1 MTLISTLKKNR
12 HIVTTSLC
20 LIFILLGIVLL
31 NTQQERLAAPAFI
44 LAFLIGGFQSAKEG
58 ISELFFDKHLSVDLL
73 MILAA
78 IGSGI
83 IGYWM
88 EGALLIF
95 IFSLSSTLEELAME
109 KSRNAIAALMNMTPP
124 TARKIEADGQ
134 ITILDTADIH
144 IGDVIQ
150 VRKGDVVPLDGKLL
164 SSQSIF
170 DESMITGE
178 PLPAEKLEGASV
190 IGGTINQGPTVSV
203 QVSAEKGDAL
213 FDKIVQ
219 MVENA
224 QENKSKTATFIEN
237 MEDTYVKVVLLIVPL
252 FIFFAHFVLGWEWLT
267 AFYRGMIL
275 LTIASPCALVASS
288 APATLAAISRAAR
301 KGMIIKGGDIADN
314 IAGLETIV
322 FDKTGTLTIGRP
334 EVVGATYL
342 GDEQLIKQVVQAVE
356 KQSSHPIAQA
366 MLTYTADSSA
376 IALEEVQDITGK
388 GFVAYYLGQEW
399 KIGKADF
406 VIGELTEPL
415 PAELVDQIN
424 AAESTGKTLVYVSQ
438 NNDIRAIFLV
448 EDSLKPESKVLI
460 AQLKEMGVTPILL
473 TGDQEKTA
481 RYVAGQVGIERVIAN
496 CLPTDKASI
505 IQDLQKE
512 FASVGMV
519 GDGINDAPALAQ
531 ANVSY
536 AMGSGT
542 DIAMESADIVL
553 MEDLTR
559 IPYSIRL
566 SKKMRATI
574 KQNIIFALAVI
585 VTLIIS
591 NLFQSINLPLGVV
604 GHEGSTILVILN
616 GLRLLY
622 FK

>member
-1 MTLISTLKKNR
+1 MTLVSSIKQHL
-12 HIVTTSLC
+12 HILTTGICLLFILIGIALLQTTSDSTAPMF
-20 LIFILLGIVLL
+20 FII
-31 NTQQERLAAPAFI
+31 AF
-44 LAFLIGGFQSAKEG
+44 AIGGYQSAKEG
-58 ISELFFDKHLSVDLL
+58 ITELLVDKHLSVDLL

-109 KSRNAIAALMNMTPP
+109 KSRNAIAALMNLTPP
-124 TARKIEADGQ
+124 TARKIEADGK
-134 ITILDTADIH
+134 ISVLETDAIH
-144 IGDVIQ
+144 IGDLLQ
-150 VRKGDVVPLDGKLL
+150 VRKGDTVPMDGTLL
-164 SSQSIF
+164 SPHSVF

-178 PLPAEKLEGASV
+178 PLPAEKTEGAAV
-190 IGGTINQGPTVSV
+190 IGGTINQGPTITI
-203 QVSAEKGDAL
+203 QVTAEKGDAL

-224 QENKSKTATFIEN
+224 QESKSKTATFIEN
-237 MEDTYVKVVLLIVPL
+237 MEDSYVKAVLLIVPL
-252 FIFFAHFVLGWEWLT
+252 FILFVHFALGWDWLT

-288 APATLAAISRAAR
+288 SPATLSAISRAAR
-301 KGMIIKGGDIADN
+301 KGMIIKGGDIADR
-314 IAGLETIV
+314 IANLEAIV
-322 FDKTGTLTIGRP
+322 FDKTGTLTLGKPQVTNAI
-334 EVVGATYL
+334 YL
-342 GDEQLIKQVVQAVE
+342 GDQQVIKQLVQAIE

-366 MLTYTADSSA
+366 LLAYTADSSA
-376 IALEEVQDITGK
+376 ITLDTIQDITGN
-388 GFVAYYLGQEW
+388 GFTASYQRDFW
-399 KIGKADF
+399 KIGKKDF
-406 VIGELTEPL
+406 VGKSLINPPSDELAQTIH
-415 PAELVDQIN
+415 D
-424 AAESTGKTLVYVSQ
+424 AESSGKTLVYVSQ
-438 NNDIRAIFLV
+438 NDRLVAIFLV
-448 EDSLKPESKVLI
+448 EDSLKPESKMLVS
-460 AQLKEMGVTPILL
+460 QLKEMGVTPILL

-481 RYVAGQVGIERVIAN
+481 SYVAKQLGIERVIAN
-496 CLPTDKASI
+496 CLPTDKASV
-505 IQDLQKE
+505 IQSLQKE
-512 FASVGMV
+512 FSSVGMV

-531 ANVSY
+531 ADVSY

-566 SKKMRATI
+566 SKKMRNII
-574 KQNIIFALAVI
+574 KQNIVFALSVI
-585 VTLIIS
+585 AILILS

>member
-1 MTLISTLKKNR
+1 MTHVSNLKQHL
-12 HIVTTSLC
+12 HIITTSLC
-20 LIFILLGIVLL
+20 LFFILVGILLLHSELGF
-31 NTQQERLAAPAFI
+31 APIFFL
-44 LAFLIGGFQSAKEG
+44 LAFVIGGYQSAKEG
-58 ISELFFDKHLSVDLL
+58 LTELFVDKHLSVDLL

-78 IGSGI
+78 IGSGL

-109 KSRNAIAALMNMTPP
+109 KSKNAIAALMNMTPP
-124 TARKIEADGQ
+124 TARKIEENGD
-134 ITILDTADIH
+134 ITVLDTAAIR
-144 IGDVIQ
+144 IGDLLQ
-150 VRKGDVVPLDGKLL
+150 VRKGDTVPLDATLI
-164 SSQSIF
+164 SPQSIF

-178 PLPAEKLEGASV
+178 PLPAEKMAGAAV
-190 IGGTINQGPTVSV
+190 IGGTINQGPTVTV
-203 QVSAEKGDAL
+203 QVAAEKGDAL

-224 QENKSKTATFIEN
+224 QESKSKTATFIEN
-237 MEDTYVKVVLLIVPL
+237 MEDTYVKVVLVVVPL
-252 FIFFAHFVLGWEWLT
+252 FILFAHFALGWDWLT

-288 APATLAAISRAAR
+288 SPTTLSAISRAAR

-314 IAGLETIV
+314 IAGLEAIV
-322 FDKTGTLTIGRP
+322 FDKTGTLTIGKP
-334 EVVGATYL
+334 QVVDATYL
-342 GDEQLIKQVVQAVE
+342 GEQYLIKEVVQTVE

-366 MLTYTADSSA
+366 LMTYTADSSA
-376 IALEEVQDITGK
+376 IDLEDIQDITGN
-388 GFVAYYLGQEW
+388 GFSARYQGQNW

-406 VIGELTEPL
+406 VLSQLAQPLSVELCN
-415 PAELVDQIN
+415 QIH

-438 NNDIRAIFLV
+438 NDAIAAIFFI
-448 EDSLKPESKVLI
+448 EDSLKPESKQLI

-481 RYVAGQVGIERVIAN
+481 RYVASQVGIDRVIAN
-496 CLPTDKASI
+496 CLPTDKASV
-505 IQDLQKE
+505 IQELQKE
-512 FASVGMV
+512 FSAVGMV

-566 SKKMRATI
+566 SKKMRGII
-574 KQNIIFALAVI
+574 KQNIIFALSVI
-585 VTLIIS
+585 ALLIIS

>member
-1 MTLISTLKKNR
+1 MTLTQQFKQNS
-12 HIVTTSLC
+12 HIITTAVC
-20 LIFILLGIVLL
+20 LVFILVGIILL
-31 NTQQERLAAPAFI
+31 QTEQGWAPILFISAFI
-44 LAFLIGGFQSAKEG
+44 IGGYQSAKEG
-58 ISELFFDKHLSVDLL
+58 LTELFVDKHLSVDLL

-78 IGSGI
+78 IGSGL

-109 KSRNAIAALMNMTPP
+109 KSKNAIAALMNMTPP
-124 TARKIEADGQ
+124 TARKIEENGD
-134 ITILDTADIH
+134 ITVLDTAAIH
-144 IGDVIQ
+144 IGDLLQ
-150 VRKGDVVPLDGKLL
+150 VRKGDTVPLDASLI
-164 SSQSIF
+164 SQQSIF

-178 PLPAEKLEGASV
+178 PLPAEKMAGAAV
-190 IGGTINQGPTVSV
+190 IGGTINQGPTVTV
-203 QVSAEKGDAL
+203 QVTAEKGDAL

-224 QENKSKTATFIEN
+224 QESKSKTATFIEN
-237 MEDTYVKVVLLIVPL
+237 MEDTYVKVVLVVVPL
-252 FIFFAHFVLGWEWLT
+252 FILFAHFVLGWDWLT

-288 APATLAAISRAAR
+288 SPATLSAISRAAR

-314 IAGLETIV
+314 IADLEAIV
-322 FDKTGTLTIGRP
+322 FDKTGTLTIGKP

-342 GDEQLIKQVVQAVE
+342 GDEKLIKEVVQAVE

-366 MLTYTADSSA
+366 LMTYTADSFA
-376 IALEEVQDITGK
+376 IALQSLEDVTGK
-388 GFVAYYLGQEW
+388 GLVAGYQGDSW
-399 KIGKADF
+399 KIGKAGF
-406 VIGELTEPL
+406 VVDSLVSPL
-415 PAELVDQIN
+415 PADLLAQIDE
-424 AAESTGKTLVYVSQ
+424 AESTGKTLVYVSQ
-438 NNDIRAIFLV
+438 NDVLVAIFMV
-448 EDSLKPESKVLI
+448 EDSLKPESRLLI
-460 AQLKEMGVTPILL
+460 SQLKEMGVTPILL

-481 RYVAGQVGIERVIAN
+481 RYVASQVGIDRVIAN
-496 CLPTDKASI
+496 CLPTDKAAV
-505 IQDLQKE
+505 IQELQTE
-512 FASVGMV
+512 FTSVGMV

-566 SKKMRATI
+566 SKKMRSII
-574 KQNIIFALAVI
+574 KQNIIFALSVI
-585 VTLIIS
+585 TLLIIS

>member
-1 MTLISTLKKNR
+1 MLDKLKKNI
-12 HIVTTSLC
+12 HIITTALC
-20 LIFILLGIVLL
+20 LFFIIVGIILL
-31 NTQQERLAAPAFI
+31 NTGQEALAAPSFI
-44 LAFLIGGFQSAKEG
+44 LAFVIGGYLSAKAG
-58 ISELFFDKHLSVDLL
+58 LSELIFDKHLSVDVL

-109 KSRNAIAALMNMTPP
+109 KSRNAIASLMNMTPP
-124 TARKIEADGQ
+124 TARKVDENGE
-134 ITILDTADIH
+134 ITVLDTASIH
-144 IGDVIQ
+144 VGDTIQ
-150 VRKGDVVPLDGKLL
+150 VRKGDTVPLDGALL
-164 SSQSIF
+164 SPQSIF

-178 PLPAEKLEGASV
+178 PLPAEKVEGATV
-190 IGGTINQGPTVSV
+190 IGGTINQGPTVLV
-203 QVSAEKGDAL
+203 QVTAEKGDAL

-237 MEDTYVKVVLLIVPL
+237 MEDTYVKIVLAVVPL
-252 FIFFAHFVLGWEWLT
+252 FILFAHFALGWEWLT

-288 APATLAAISRAAR
+288 SPATLAAISRAAR

-314 IAGLETIV
+314 IAGLEAIV
-322 FDKTGTLTIGRP
+322 FDKTGTLTIGKP
-334 EVVGATYL
+334 QVVDATYL
-342 GDEQLIKQVVQAVE
+342 GEQDLIKEVVQAVE

-366 MLTYTADSSA
+366 LMTYTADSSA
-376 IALEEVQDITGK
+376 IDLEDIQDITGN
-388 GFVAYYLGQEW
+388 GFNARYQGQNW

-406 VIGELTEPL
+406 VLSRLAQPL
-415 PAELVDQIN
+415 SVDLRNQIH
-424 AAESTGKTLVYVSQ
+424 AAESTGKTLVYISQ
-438 NNDIRAIFLV
+438 NDAIAAIFFI
-448 EDSLKPESKVLI
+448 EDSLKPESKQLI

-481 RYVAGQVGIERVIAN
+481 RYVASQVGIDRVIAN
-496 CLPTDKASI
+496 CLPTDKASV
-505 IQDLQKE
+505 IQELQKE
-512 FASVGMV
+512 FSAVGMV

-566 SKKMRATI
+566 SKKMRTTI
-574 KQNIIFALAVI
+574 KQNIVFALAVI
-585 VTLIIS
+585 AVLIIS

>member
-1 MTLISTLKKNR
+1 MLDKLKKNI
-12 HIVTTSLC
+12 HIITTALC
-20 LIFILLGIVLL
+20 LFFIIVGIILL
-31 NTQQERLAAPAFI
+31 NTGQEALAAPSFI
-44 LAFLIGGFQSAKEG
+44 LAFVIGGYLSAKAG
-58 ISELFFDKHLSVDLL
+58 LSELIFYKHLSVDVL

-109 KSRNAIAALMNMTPP
+109 KSRNAIASLMNMTPP
-124 TARKIEADGQ
+124 TARKVDENGE
-134 ITILDTADIH
+134 ITVLDTASIH
-144 IGDVIQ
+144 VGDTIQ
-150 VRKGDVVPLDGKLL
+150 VRKGDTVPLDGTLL
-164 SSQSIF
+164 SPQSIF

-178 PLPAEKLEGASV
+178 PLPAEKVEGATV
-190 IGGTINQGPTVSV
+190 IGGTINQGPTVLV
-203 QVSAEKGDAL
+203 QVTAEKGDAL

-237 MEDTYVKVVLLIVPL
+237 MEDTYVKIVLAVVPL
-252 FIFFAHFVLGWEWLT
+252 FILFAHFALGWEWLT

-288 APATLAAISRAAR
+288 SPATLAAISRAAR

-314 IAGLETIV
+314 IAGLEAIV
-322 FDKTGTLTIGRP
+322 FDKTGTLTIGKP
-334 EVVGATYL
+334 QVVDATYL
-342 GDEQLIKQVVQAVE
+342 GEQDLIKEVVQAVE

-366 MLTYTADSSA
+366 LMTYTADSSA
-376 IALEEVQDITGK
+376 IDLEDIQDITGN
-388 GFVAYYLGQEW
+388 GFSARYQGQNW

-406 VIGELTEPL
+406 VLSQLAQPL
-415 PAELVDQIN
+415 SVDLRNQIH

-438 NNDIRAIFLV
+438 NDAIAAIFFI
-448 EDSLKPESKVLI
+448 EDSLKPESKQLI

-481 RYVAGQVGIERVIAN
+481 RYVASQVGIDRVIAN
-496 CLPTDKASI
+496 CLPTDKASV
-505 IQDLQKE
+505 IQELQKE
-512 FASVGMV
+512 FSAVGMV

-566 SKKMRATI
+566 SKKMRTTI
-574 KQNIIFALAVI
+574 KQNIVFALAVI
-585 VTLIIS
+585 AVLIIS

>member
-1 MTLISTLKKNR
+1 MLDKLKKNI
-12 HIVTTSLC
+12 HVITTALC
-20 LIFILLGIVLL
+20 LFFILVGIILL
-31 NTQQERLAAPAFI
+31 NTGQEALAAPSFI
-44 LAFLIGGFQSAKEG
+44 LAFVIGGYLSAKEG
-58 ISELFFDKHLSVDLL
+58 LSELIFNKHLSVDVL

-109 KSRNAIAALMNMTPP
+109 KSRNAIASLMNMTPP
-124 TARKIEADGQ
+124 TARKVDENGDV
-134 ITILDTADIH
+134 TVLDTAAIH
-144 IGDVIQ
+144 VGDTIQ
-150 VRKGDVVPLDGKLL
+150 VRKGDTVPLDGTLL
-164 SSQSIF
+164 SPQSIF

-178 PLPAEKLEGASV
+178 PLPAEKIEGATV
-190 IGGTINQGPTVSV
+190 IGGTINQGPTVLV
-203 QVSAEKGDAL
+203 QVTAEKGDAL

-237 MEDTYVKVVLLIVPL
+237 MEDTYVKIVLAVVPL
-252 FIFFAHFVLGWEWLT
+252 FILFAHFALGWEWLT

-288 APATLAAISRAAR
+288 SPATLAAISRAAR

-314 IAGLETIV
+314 IAGLEAIV
-322 FDKTGTLTIGRP
+322 FDKTGTLTVGKP
-334 EVVGATYL
+334 QVVDATYL
-342 GDEQLIKQVVQAVE
+342 GEQDLIKEVVQAVE

-366 MLTYTADSSA
+366 LMTYTADSSA
-376 IALEEVQDITGK
+376 IDLEDIQDITGN
-388 GFVAYYLGQEW
+388 GFSARYQGQNW

-406 VIGELTEPL
+406 VLSQLTQPL
-415 PAELVDQIN
+415 SVDLRNQIH

-438 NNDIRAIFLV
+438 NDAIAAIFFI
-448 EDSLKPESKVLI
+448 EDSLKPESKQLI

-481 RYVAGQVGIERVIAN
+481 RYVASQVGIDRVIAN
-496 CLPTDKASI
+496 CLPTDKASV
-505 IQDLQKE
+505 IQELQKE
-512 FASVGMV
+512 FSSVGMV

-566 SKKMRATI
+566 SKKMRTTI
-574 KQNIIFALAVI
+574 KQNIVFALAVI
-585 VTLIIS
+585 AVLIIS

-616 GLRLLY
+616 GLRLLGY
-622 FK
+622 K

>member
-1 MTLISTLKKNR
+1 MTLISNLKQHS
-12 HIVTTSLC
+12 HIITTALC
-20 LIFILLGIVLL
+20 LVLILMGILLLQTG
-31 NTQQERLAAPAFI
+31 QGWAPIFFISAFV
-44 LAFLIGGFQSAKEG
+44 IGGYQSAKEG
-58 ISELFFDKHLSVDLL
+58 ISELIFDKHLSVDLL

-78 IGSGI
+78 IGSGL

-109 KSRNAIAALMNMTPP
+109 KSKNAIAALMNMTPP
-124 TARKIEADGQ
+124 TARKIEENGD
-134 ITILDTADIH
+134 ITVLDTAAIR
-144 IGDVIQ
+144 IGDFLQ
-150 VRKGDVVPLDGKLL
+150 VRKGDTVPLDATLI
-164 SSQSIF
+164 SPRSIF

-178 PLPAEKLEGASV
+178 PLPAEKVAGAAV
-190 IGGTINQGPTVSV
+190 IGGTINQGPTVIV
-203 QVSAEKGDAL
+203 QVTAEKGDAL

-224 QENKSKTATFIEN
+224 QESKSKTATFIEN
-237 MEDTYVKVVLLIVPL
+237 MEDTYVKVVLVVVPL
-252 FIFFAHFVLGWEWLT
+252 FILFVHFALGWDWLT

-288 APATLAAISRAAR
+288 SPATLSAISRAAR

-314 IAGLETIV
+314 IANLEAIV
-322 FDKTGTLTIGRP
+322 FDKTGTLTIGKP
-334 EVVGATYL
+334 EVVEATYL
-342 GDEQLIKQVVQAVE
+342 GDEELIKQVVQAVE

-366 MLTYTADSSA
+366 LMTYTADCSA
-376 IALEEVQDITGK
+376 IALQSLEDVTGK
-388 GFVAYYLGQEW
+388 GLVAGYEGDSW
-399 KIGKADF
+399 KIGKAGF
-406 VIGELTEPL
+406 VLDSLVGPL
-415 PAELVDQIN
+415 SADLLAQIDE
-424 AAESTGKTLVYVSQ
+424 AESTGKTLVYVSQ
-438 NNDIRAIFLV
+438 NDVLAAIFMV
-448 EDSLKPESKVLI
+448 EDSLKPESKQLI

-481 RYVAGQVGIERVIAN
+481 RYVASQVGIDRVIAN
-496 CLPTDKASI
+496 CLPTDKAAV
-505 IQDLQKE
+505 IQELQTE

-566 SKKMRATI
+566 SKKMRSII
-574 KQNIIFALAVI
+574 KQNIIFALSVI
-585 VTLIIS
+585 ALLIIS

>member
-1 MTLISTLKKNR
+1 MLDKLKKNI
-12 HIVTTSLC
+12 HIITTALC
-20 LIFILLGIVLL
+20 LFFIIVGIILL
-31 NTQQERLAAPAFI
+31 NTGQEALAAPSFI
-44 LAFLIGGFQSAKEG
+44 LAFVIGGYLSAKAG
-58 ISELFFDKHLSVDLL
+58 LSELIFDKHLSVDVL

-109 KSRNAIAALMNMTPP
+109 KSRNAIASLMNMAPP
-124 TARKIEADGQ
+124 TARKVDENGE
-134 ITILDTADIH
+134 ITVLDTASIH
-144 IGDVIQ
+144 VGDTIQ
-150 VRKGDVVPLDGKLL
+150 VRKGDTVPLDGTLL
-164 SSQSIF
+164 SPQSIF

-178 PLPAEKLEGASV
+178 PLPAEKVEGATV
-190 IGGTINQGPTVSV
+190 IGGTINQGPTVLV
-203 QVSAEKGDAL
+203 QVTAKKGDAL

-237 MEDTYVKVVLLIVPL
+237 MEDTYVKIVLAVVPL
-252 FIFFAHFVLGWEWLT
+252 FILFAHFALGWEWLT

-288 APATLAAISRAAR
+288 SPATLAAISRAAR

-314 IAGLETIV
+314 IAGLEAIV
-322 FDKTGTLTIGRP
+322 FDKTGTLTIGKP
-334 EVVGATYL
+334 QVVNATYL
-342 GDEQLIKQVVQAVE
+342 GEQDLIKEVVQAVE

-366 MLTYTADSSA
+366 LMTYTADSSA
-376 IALEEVQDITGK
+376 IDLEDIQDITGN
-388 GFVAYYLGQEW
+388 GFSARYQGQNW

-406 VIGELTEPL
+406 VLSQLAQPLSVELRN
-415 PAELVDQIN
+415 QIH

-438 NNDIRAIFLV
+438 NDAIAAIFFI
-448 EDSLKPESKVLI
+448 EDSLKPESKQLI

-481 RYVAGQVGIERVIAN
+481 RYVASQVGIDRVIAN
-496 CLPTDKASI
+496 CLPTDKASV
-505 IQDLQKE
+505 IQELQKE
-512 FASVGMV
+512 FSAVGMV

-566 SKKMRATI
+566 SKKMRTTI
-574 KQNIIFALAVI
+574 KQNIVFALAVI
-585 VTLIIS
+585 AVLIIS

-616 GLRLLY
+616 GLRLLGY
-622 FK
+622 K

>member
-1 MTLISTLKKNR
+1 MTHVSNLKQHL
-12 HIVTTSLC
+12 HIITTSLC
-20 LIFILLGIVLL
+20 LFFILVGILLLHSELGLAPIFFLL
-31 NTQQERLAAPAFI
+31 AFI
-44 LAFLIGGFQSAKEG
+44 IGGYQSAKEG
-58 ISELFFDKHLSVDLL
+58 LTELFVDKHLSVDLL

-78 IGSGI
+78 IGSGL

-109 KSRNAIAALMNMTPP
+109 KSRNAIASLMNMTPP
-124 TARKIEADGQ
+124 TARKVDENGE
-134 ITILDTADIH
+134 ITVLDTASIH
-144 IGDVIQ
+144 VGDTIQ
-150 VRKGDVVPLDGKLL
+150 VRKGDTVPLDGTLL
-164 SSQSIF
+164 SPQSIF

-178 PLPAEKLEGASV
+178 PLPAEKVEGATV
-190 IGGTINQGPTVSV
+190 IGGTINQGPTVTV
-203 QVSAEKGDAL
+203 QVTAEKGDAL

-224 QENKSKTATFIEN
+224 QESKSKTATFIEN
-237 MEDTYVKVVLLIVPL
+237 MEDTYVKVVLVVVPL
-252 FIFFAHFVLGWEWLT
+252 FILFAHFALGWEWLT

-288 APATLAAISRAAR
+288 SPATLAAISRAAR

-314 IAGLETIV
+314 IAGLEAIV
-322 FDKTGTLTIGRP
+322 FDKTGTLTIGKP
-334 EVVGATYL
+334 QVVDATYL
-342 GDEQLIKQVVQAVE
+342 GEQDLIKEVVQAVE

-366 MLTYTADSSA
+366 LMTYTADSSA
-376 IALEEVQDITGK
+376 IDLEDIQDITGN
-388 GFVAYYLGQEW
+388 GFSARYQGQNW

-406 VIGELTEPL
+406 VLSQLAQPL
-415 PAELVDQIN
+415 SVDHRNQIH
-424 AAESTGKTLVYVSQ
+424 AAENTGKTLVYVSQ
-438 NNDIRAIFLV
+438 NDAIAAIFFI
-448 EDSLKPESKVLI
+448 EDSLKPESKQLI
-460 AQLKEMGVTPILL
+460 TQLKEMGVTPILL

-481 RYVAGQVGIERVIAN
+481 RYVASQVGIDRVIAN
-496 CLPTDKASI
+496 CLPTDKASV
-505 IQDLQKE
+505 IQELQKE
-512 FASVGMV
+512 FSAVGMV

-566 SKKMRATI
+566 SKKMRTTI
-574 KQNIIFALAVI
+574 KQNIVFALAVI
-585 VTLIIS
+585 AVLIIS

>member
-1 MTLISTLKKNR
+1 MTLVSNLKQHS
-12 HIVTTSLC
+12 HIITTALC
-20 LIFILLGIVLL
+20 LALILMGILLLQTG
-31 NTQQERLAAPAFI
+31 QGWAPILFISAFV
-44 LAFLIGGFQSAKEG
+44 IGGYQSAKEG
-58 ISELFFDKHLSVDLL
+58 ISELIFDKHLSVDLL

-78 IGSGI
+78 IGSGL

-109 KSRNAIAALMNMTPP
+109 KSKNAIAALMNMTPP
-124 TARKIEADGQ
+124 TARKIEENGD
-134 ITILDTADIH
+134 IIVLDTAAIR
-144 IGDVIQ
+144 IGDLLQ
-150 VRKGDVVPLDGKLL
+150 VRKGDTVPLDATLI
-164 SSQSIF
+164 SEQSIF

-178 PLPAEKLEGASV
+178 PLPAEKMAGAAV
-190 IGGTINQGPTVSV
+190 IGGTINQGPTVTV
-203 QVSAEKGDAL
+203 QVTAEKGDAL

-224 QENKSKTATFIEN
+224 QESKSKTATFIEN
-237 MEDTYVKVVLLIVPL
+237 MEDTYVKVVLVVVPL
-252 FIFFAHFVLGWEWLT
+252 FILFAHFALGWDWLT

-288 APATLAAISRAAR
+288 SPATLSAISRAAR

-314 IAGLETIV
+314 IANLEAIV
-322 FDKTGTLTIGRP
+322 FDKTGTLTIGKP

-342 GDEQLIKQVVQAVE
+342 GDEELIKQVVQAVE

-366 MLTYTADSSA
+366 LMTYTADCSA
-376 IALEEVQDITGK
+376 IALQSLEDVTGK
-388 GFVAYYLGQEW
+388 GLVAGYEGDSW
-399 KIGKADF
+399 KIGKAGF
-406 VIGELTEPL
+406 VVDSLVGPL
-415 PAELVDQIN
+415 SADLLAQIDE
-424 AAESTGKTLVYVSQ
+424 AESTGKTLVYVSQ
-438 NNDIRAIFLV
+438 NDVLAAIFMV
-448 EDSLKPESKVLI
+448 EDSLKPESKQLI

-481 RYVAGQVGIERVIAN
+481 RYVASQVGIDRVIAN
-496 CLPTDKASI
+496 CLPTDKAAV
-505 IQDLQKE
+505 IQELQTE

-566 SKKMRATI
+566 SKKMRGII
-574 KQNIIFALAVI
+574 KQNIIFALSVI
-585 VTLIIS
+585 ALLIIS

>member
-1 MTLISTLKKNR
+1 MKLVTLFKNNI
-12 HIVTTSLC
+12 HILTTSLC
-20 LIFILLGIVLL
+20 LLFILIGVLL
-31 NTQQERLAAPAFI
+31 LQIDLEPFAAPAFI
-44 LAFLIGGFQSAKEG
+44 LAFLIGGYQSAKDG
-58 ISELFFDKHLSVDLL
+58 LSELIFDKHLSVDVL

-95 IFSLSSTLEELAME
+95 IFSLSNTLEELAME
-109 KSRNAIAALMNMTPP
+109 KSRNAIASLMNMTPP
-124 TARKIEADGQ
+124 TARKIEENGD
-134 ITILDTADIH
+134 ITVLETADIH
-144 IGDVIQ
+144 IGDFLQ
-150 VRKGDVVPLDGKLL
+150 VRKGDTVPLDGRLM
-164 SSQSIF
+164 SNQSIF

-178 PLPAEKLEGASV
+178 PLPAEKLMGATV
-190 IGGTINQGPTVSV
+190 IGGTINQGPTVTI
-203 QVSAEKGDAL
+203 QVTAEKGDAL

-224 QENKSKTATFIEN
+224 QESKSKTATFIEN
-237 MEDTYVKVVLLIVPL
+237 MEDTYVKVVLVAVPIFIL
-252 FIFFAHFVLGWEWLT
+252 FVHFALGWDWLNS
-267 AFYRGMIL
+267 FYRGMIL

-288 APATLAAISRAAR
+288 SPATLSAISRAAR

-314 IAGLETIV
+314 IANLEAIV
-322 FDKTGTLTIGRP
+322 FDKTGTLTIGKP

-342 GDEQLIKQVVQAVE
+342 GDENLINEIVQAVE

-366 MLTYTADSSA
+366 LQNYTVDSSS
-376 IALEEVQDITGK
+376 IVLQNLKDLTGK
-388 GFVAYYLGQEW
+388 GLEAEYEGNRW
-399 KIGKADF
+399 KIGKYGF
-406 VIGELTEPL
+406 VVETLVKPL
-415 PAELVDQIN
+415 STDLITHIDQAEG
-424 AAESTGKTLVYVSQ
+424 TGKTLVYVSQ
-438 NNDIRAIFLV
+438 NDQLMAIFFI
-448 EDSLKPESKVLI
+448 EDRVKPETKTLI
-460 AQLKEMGVTPILL
+460 SQLKDMGVTPILL

-481 RYVAGQVGIERVIAN
+481 RYVASQVGIERVIAN
-496 CLPTDKASI
+496 CLPTDKATI
-505 IQDLQKE
+505 IQELQKE

-566 SKKMRATI
+566 SKKMRGII
-574 KQNIIFALAVI
+574 KQNIIFALSVIAV
-585 VTLIIS
+585 LIIS

>member
-1 MTLISTLKKNR
+1 MTLTQQFKQNS
-12 HIVTTSLC
+12 HIITTSVC
-20 LIFILLGIVLL
+20 LVFILVGIILL
-31 NTQQERLAAPAFI
+31 QTGQGWAPILFISAFV
-44 LAFLIGGFQSAKEG
+44 IGGYQSAKEG
-58 ISELFFDKHLSVDLL
+58 LTELFVDKHLSVDLL

-78 IGSGI
+78 IGSGL

-109 KSRNAIAALMNMTPP
+109 KSKNAIAALMNMTPP
-124 TARKIEADGQ
+124 TARKIEDNGD
-134 ITILDTADIH
+134 ITVLDTAAIR
-144 IGDVIQ
+144 IGDLLQ
-150 VRKGDVVPLDGKLL
+150 VRKGDTVPLDATLI
-164 SSQSIF
+164 SQQSIF

-178 PLPAEKLEGASV
+178 PLPAEKAAGAAV
-190 IGGTINQGPTVSV
+190 IGGTINQGPTVTV
-203 QVSAEKGDAL
+203 QVTAEKGDAL

-224 QENKSKTATFIEN
+224 QESKSKTATFIEN
-237 MEDTYVKVVLLIVPL
+237 MEDTYVKVVLLVVPL
-252 FIFFAHFVLGWEWLT
+252 FILLAHFALDWDWLT

-288 APATLAAISRAAR
+288 SPATLSAISRAAR

-314 IAGLETIV
+314 IANLEAIV
-322 FDKTGTLTIGRP
+322 FDKTGTLTIGKP

-342 GDEQLIKQVVQAVE
+342 GDEELIKQVVQAVE

-366 MLTYTADSSA
+366 LITYTADSSA
-376 IALEEVQDITGK
+376 IDLQSLEDVTGK
-388 GFVAYYLGQEW
+388 GLVARYEGDSW
-399 KIGKADF
+399 KIGKAGF
-406 VIGELTEPL
+406 VVDSLVNPL
-415 PAELVDQIN
+415 STDLVAQIDE
-424 AAESTGKTLVYVSQ
+424 AESTGKTLVYVSQ
-438 NNDIRAIFLV
+438 NDVLAAIFIV
-448 EDSLKPESKVLI
+448 EDSLKPESKQLI

-481 RYVAGQVGIERVIAN
+481 RYVASQVDIDRVIAN
-496 CLPTDKASI
+496 CLPTDKAAV
-505 IQDLQKE
+505 IQELQTE

-566 SKKMRATI
+566 SKKMRGII
-574 KQNIIFALAVI
+574 KQNIVFALSVI
-585 VTLIIS
+585 ALLIIS

>member
-1 MTLISTLKKNR
+1 MKLITLFKNNI
-12 HIVTTSLC
+12 HILTTSLC
-20 LIFILLGIVLL
+20 LLFILIGVLL
-31 NTQQERLAAPAFI
+31 IQIDLEPFAAPAFI
-44 LAFLIGGFQSAKEG
+44 LAFLIGGYQSAKDG
-58 ISELFFDKHLSVDLL
+58 LSELIFDKHLSVDVL

-95 IFSLSSTLEELAME
+95 IFSLSNTLEELAME
-109 KSRNAIAALMNMTPP
+109 KSRNAIASLMNMTPP
-124 TARKIEADGQ
+124 TARKIDENGD
-134 ITILDTADIH
+134 ITVLETADIH
-144 IGDVIQ
+144 IGDFLQ
-150 VRKGDVVPLDGKLL
+150 VRKGDTVPLDGRLM
-164 SSQSIF
+164 SNQSIF

-178 PLPAEKLEGASV
+178 PLPAEKLMGATV
-190 IGGTINQGPTVSV
+190 IGGTINQGPTVTV
-203 QVSAEKGDAL
+203 QVTAEKGDAL

-224 QENKSKTATFIEN
+224 QESKSKTATFIEN
-237 MEDTYVKVVLLIVPL
+237 MEDTYVKVVLVAVPIFIL
-252 FIFFAHFVLGWEWLT
+252 FVHFALGWDWLNS
-267 AFYRGMIL
+267 FYRGMIL
-275 LTIASPCALVASS
+275 LTITSPCALVASS
-288 APATLAAISRAAR
+288 SPATLSAISRAAR

-314 IAGLETIV
+314 IANLEAIV
-322 FDKTGTLTIGRP
+322 FDKTGTLTIGKP

-342 GDEQLIKQVVQAVE
+342 GDENLINEIVQAVE

-366 MLTYTADSSA
+366 LQNYTVDSSS
-376 IALEEVQDITGK
+376 IVLQNLKDLTGK
-388 GFVAYYLGQEW
+388 GLEAEYEGNRW
-399 KIGKADF
+399 KIGKSGF
-406 VIGELTEPL
+406 VVETLVKPL
-415 PAELVDQIN
+415 STDLITHIDQAEG
-424 AAESTGKTLVYVSQ
+424 TGKTLVYVSQ
-438 NNDIRAIFLV
+438 NAIFFI
-448 EDSLKPESKVLI
+448 EDRVKPETKTLI
-460 AQLKEMGVTPILL
+460 SQLKDMGVTPILL

-481 RYVAGQVGIERVIAN
+481 RYVASQVGIERVIAN

-505 IQDLQKE
+505 IQELQKE

-566 SKKMRATI
+566 SKKMRGII
-574 KQNIIFALAVI
+574 KQNIIFALSVIAV
-585 VTLIIS
+585 LIIS

>member
-1 MTLISTLKKNR
+1 MTLIANLRKHT
-12 HIVTTSLC
+12 HILTTSLC
-20 LIFILLGIVLL
+20 LLFILVGILL
-31 NTQQERLAAPAFI
+31 LQTGQGWAPILFI
-44 LAFLIGGFQSAKEG
+44 LAFVIGGYQSAKEG
-58 ISELFFDKHLSVDLL
+58 LTELIFDKHLSVDLL

-78 IGSGI
+78 IGSGL

-109 KSRNAIAALMNMTPP
+109 KSKNAIAALMNMTPP
-124 TARKIEADGQ
+124 TARKIEENGD
-134 ITILDTADIH
+134 ITVLDTAAIR
-144 IGDVIQ
+144 IGDLLQ
-150 VRKGDVVPLDGKLL
+150 VRKGDTVPLDATLI
-164 SSQSIF
+164 SEQSIF

-178 PLPAEKLEGASV
+178 PLPAEKAAGAAV
-190 IGGTINQGPTVSV
+190 IGGTINQGPTVTV
-203 QVSAEKGDAL
+203 QVTAEKGDAL

-224 QENKSKTATFIEN
+224 QESKSKTATFIEN
-237 MEDTYVKVVLLIVPL
+237 MEDTYVKIVLVVVPL
-252 FIFFAHFVLGWEWLT
+252 FILFAHFALGWDWLT

-288 APATLAAISRAAR
+288 SPATLSAISRAAR
-301 KGMIIKGGDIADN
+301 KGMIIKGGDIADK
-314 IAGLETIV
+314 IANLEAIV
-322 FDKTGTLTIGRP
+322 FDKTGTLTIGKP
-334 EVVGATYL
+334 EVIGATYL
-342 GDEQLIKQVVQAVE
+342 GDEELIKQVVQAVE

-366 MLTYTADSSA
+366 LMTYTAGSSA
-376 IALEEVQDITGK
+376 IALQSLEDVTGK
-388 GFVAYYLGQEW
+388 GLVAGYEGDNW
-399 KIGKADF
+399 KIGKAGF
-406 VIGELTEPL
+406 VVDRLVSPLSADLLT
-415 PAELVDQIN
+415 QIDE
-424 AAESTGKTLVYVSQ
+424 AESTGKTLVYVSQ
-438 NNDIRAIFLV
+438 NDVLAAIFMV
-448 EDSLKPESKVLI
+448 EDSLKPESKQLI
-460 AQLKEMGVTPILL
+460 AQLKEMGVMPILL

-481 RYVAGQVGIERVIAN
+481 RYVASQVGIDRVIAN
-496 CLPTDKASI
+496 CLPTDKASVI
-505 IQDLQKE
+505 KELQAE

-531 ANVSY
+531 AHISY

-566 SKKMRATI
+566 SKKMRGII
-574 KQNIIFALAVI
+574 KQNIIFALSVI
-585 VTLIIS
+585 VLLIIS
-591 NLFQSINLPLGVV
+591 NLFQSINLPIGVV

>member
-1 MTLISTLKKNR
+1 MTLTQQFKQNS
-12 HIVTTSLC
+12 HIITTSVC
-20 LIFILLGIVLL
+20 LVFILLGILL
-31 NTQQERLAAPAFI
+31 LQTGQGWAPILFISAFV
-44 LAFLIGGFQSAKEG
+44 IGGYQSAKEG
-58 ISELFFDKHLSVDLL
+58 ISELIFDKHLSVDLL

-78 IGSGI
+78 IGSGL

-109 KSRNAIAALMNMTPP
+109 KSKNAIAALMNMTPP
-124 TARKIEADGQ
+124 TARKIEENGD
-134 ITILDTADIH
+134 ITVLDTAAIR
-144 IGDVIQ
+144 IGDLLQ
-150 VRKGDVVPLDGKLL
+150 VRKGDTVPLDATLI
-164 SSQSIF
+164 SQQSIF

-178 PLPAEKLEGASV
+178 PLPAEKMVGAAV
-190 IGGTINQGPTVSV
+190 IGGTINQGPTVTV
-203 QVSAEKGDAL
+203 QVTAEKGDAL

-224 QENKSKTATFIEN
+224 QESKSKTATFIEN
-237 MEDTYVKVVLLIVPL
+237 MEDTYVKVVLVVVPL
-252 FIFFAHFVLGWEWLT
+252 FILFVHFVLGWDWLT

-288 APATLAAISRAAR
+288 SPATLSAISRAAR

-314 IAGLETIV
+314 IANLEAIV
-322 FDKTGTLTIGRP
+322 FDKTGTLTIGKP

-342 GDEQLIKQVVQAVE
+342 GDEELIKQVVQAVE

-366 MLTYTADSSA
+366 LLTYTAGSSA
-376 IALEEVQDITGK
+376 IALQSLEDVTGK
-388 GFVAYYLGQEW
+388 GLVAGYEGDSW
-399 KIGKADF
+399 KIGKAGF
-406 VIGELTEPL
+406 VVDSLVRPL
-415 PAELVDQIN
+415 SASLLAQIDE
-424 AAESTGKTLVYVSQ
+424 AESTGKTLVYVSQ
-438 NNDIRAIFLV
+438 NDVLAAIFMV
-448 EDSLKPESKVLI
+448 EDSLKPESKQLI

-481 RYVAGQVGIERVIAN
+481 RYVASQVGIDRVIAN
-496 CLPTDKASI
+496 CLPTDKAAV
-505 IQDLQKE
+505 IQKLQTE

-566 SKKMRATI
+566 SKKMRGII
-574 KQNIIFALAVI
+574 KQNIIFALSVI
-585 VTLIIS
+585 ALLIIS

>member
-1 MTLISTLKKNR
+1 MTLVTNLKQHS
-12 HIVTTSLC
+12 HIITTALC
-20 LIFILLGIVLL
+20 LALILMGILLLQTG
-31 NTQQERLAAPAFI
+31 QGWAPIFFISAFVI
-44 LAFLIGGFQSAKEG
+44 DGYQSAKEG
-58 ISELFFDKHLSVDLL
+58 LTELIFDKHLSVDLL

-78 IGSGI
+78 IGSGL

-109 KSRNAIAALMNMTPP
+109 KSKNAIAALMNMTPP
-124 TARKIEADGQ
+124 TARKIEENGD
-134 ITILDTADIH
+134 ITVLDTADIR
-144 IGDVIQ
+144 IGDLLQ
-150 VRKGDVVPLDGKLL
+150 VRKGDTVPLDATLI
-164 SSQSIF
+164 SEQSIF

-178 PLPAEKLEGASV
+178 PLPAEKVAGAAV
-190 IGGTINQGPTVSV
+190 IGGTINQGPTVTV
-203 QVSAEKGDAL
+203 QVTAEKGDAL

-224 QENKSKTATFIEN
+224 QESNSKTATFIEN
-237 MEDTYVKVVLLIVPL
+237 MEDTYVKVVLVVVPL
-252 FIFFAHFVLGWEWLT
+252 FILFAHFALGWDWLT

-288 APATLAAISRAAR
+288 SPATLSAISRAAR

-314 IAGLETIV
+314 IANLEAIV
-322 FDKTGTLTIGRP
+322 FDKTGTLTIGKP
-334 EVVGATYL
+334 EVVGARYL
-342 GDEQLIKQVVQAVE
+342 GDEKLIKQVVQAVE

-366 MLTYTADSSA
+366 LMTYTADSYA
-376 IALEEVQDITGK
+376 IALQSLEDMTGK
-388 GFVAYYLGQEW
+388 GLVAGYEGDSW
-399 KIGKADF
+399 KIGKAGF
-406 VIGELTEPL
+406 VVDSLVSPL
-415 PAELVDQIN
+415 SADSLAQIDK
-424 AAESTGKTLVYVSQ
+424 AESTGKTLVYVSQ
-438 NNDIRAIFLV
+438 NDVLAAIFMV
-448 EDSLKPESKVLI
+448 EDSLKPESKQLI
-460 AQLKEMGVTPILL
+460 AQLKEMSVTPILL

-481 RYVAGQVGIERVIAN
+481 RYVASQVGIDRVIAN
-496 CLPTDKASI
+496 CLPTDKAAV
-505 IQDLQKE
+505 IQKLQTE

-566 SKKMRATI
+566 SKKMRGII
-574 KQNIIFALAVI
+574 KQNIIFALSVI
-585 VTLIIS
+585 ALLIIS
-591 NLFQSINLPLGVV
+591 NLFQSINLPIGVV

>member
-1 MTLISTLKKNR
+1 MTLVSNLKQHL
-12 HIVTTSLC
+12 HIITTSLC
-20 LIFILLGIVLL
+20 LFFILVGILLLHSELGF
-31 NTQQERLAAPAFI
+31 APIFFL
-44 LAFLIGGFQSAKEG
+44 LAFVIGGYQSAKEG
-58 ISELFFDKHLSVDLL
+58 LTELFVDKHLSVDLL

-78 IGSGI
+78 IGSGL

-109 KSRNAIAALMNMTPP
+109 KSKNAIAALMNMTPP
-124 TARKIEADGQ
+124 TARKIEENGD
-134 ITILDTADIH
+134 ITVLDTAAIR
-144 IGDVIQ
+144 IGDLLQ
-150 VRKGDVVPLDGKLL
+150 VRKGDTVPLDATLI
-164 SSQSIF
+164 SPQSIF

-178 PLPAEKLEGASV
+178 PLPAEKMAGQAV
-190 IGGTINQGPTVSV
+190 IGGTINQGPTVTV
-203 QVSAEKGDAL
+203 QVTAEKGDAL

-224 QENKSKTATFIEN
+224 QESKSKTATFIEN
-237 MEDTYVKVVLLIVPL
+237 MEDTYVKVVLVVVPL
-252 FIFFAHFVLGWEWLT
+252 FILFAHFALGWEWLT

-288 APATLAAISRAAR
+288 SPATLAAISRAAR

-314 IAGLETIV
+314 IAGLEAIV
-322 FDKTGTLTIGRP
+322 FDKTGTLTIGKP
-334 EVVGATYL
+334 QVVDATYL
-342 GDEQLIKQVVQAVE
+342 GEQDLIKEVVQAVE

-366 MLTYTADSSA
+366 LMTYTADSSA
-376 IALEEVQDITGK
+376 IDLEDIQDITGN
-388 GFVAYYLGQEW
+388 GFNARYQGQNW

-406 VIGELTEPL
+406 VLSRLAQPL
-415 PAELVDQIN
+415 SVDLRNQIH
-424 AAESTGKTLVYVSQ
+424 AAESTGKTLVYISQ
-438 NNDIRAIFLV
+438 NDAIAAIFFI
-448 EDSLKPESKVLI
+448 EDSLKSESKQLI

-481 RYVAGQVGIERVIAN
+481 RYVASQVGIDRVIAN
-496 CLPTDKASI
+496 CLPTDKAAV
-505 IQDLQKE
+505 IQELQTE

-566 SKKMRATI
+566 SKKMRGII
-574 KQNIIFALAVI
+574 KQNIIFALSVI
-585 VTLIIS
+585 AFLIIS

>member
-1 MTLISTLKKNR
+1 MTLVTNLKNHL
-12 HIVTTSLC
+12 HILTTSLC
-20 LIFILLGIVLL
+20 LFFILAGIFLL
-31 NTQQERLAAPAFI
+31 QAGNPSLAPAFFI
-44 LAFLIGGFQSAKEG
+44 LAFVIGGYQSAKEG
-58 ISELFFDKHLSVDLL
+58 ISELIFDKHLSVDLL

-78 IGSGI
+78 IGSGL

-109 KSRNAIAALMNMTPP
+109 KSKNAIAALMNMTPP
-124 TARKIEADGQ
+124 TARKIEENGD
-134 ITILDTADIH
+134 ITVLDTADIR
-144 IGDVIQ
+144 IGDLLQ
-150 VRKGDVVPLDGKLL
+150 VRKGDTVPLDATLISG
-164 SSQSIF
+164 QSIF

-178 PLPAEKLEGASV
+178 PLPAEKAAGAAV
-190 IGGTINQGPTVSV
+190 IGGTINQGPTVTV
-203 QVSAEKGDAL
+203 QVTAEKGDAL

-224 QENKSKTATFIEN
+224 QESKSKTATFIEN
-237 MEDTYVKVVLLIVPL
+237 MEDTYVKVVLVVVPL
-252 FIFFAHFVLGWEWLT
+252 FILFAHFALGWDWLT

-288 APATLAAISRAAR
+288 SPATLSAISRAAR
-301 KGMIIKGGDIADN
+301 KGMIIKGGDIADK
-314 IAGLETIV
+314 IANLEAIV
-322 FDKTGTLTIGRP
+322 FDKTGTLTIGKP

-342 GDEQLIKQVVQAVE
+342 GDEKLIKQVVQAVE
-356 KQSSHPIAQA
+356 KQSSHPIARA
-366 MLTYTADSSA
+366 LMTYTANSSA
-376 IALEEVQDITGK
+376 IALQSLEDVTGK
-388 GFVAYYLGQEW
+388 GLVAVYEGDNW
-399 KIGKADF
+399 KIGKAGF
-406 VIGELTEPL
+406 VVDSLVSPLSADLLT
-415 PAELVDQIN
+415 QIDE
-424 AAESTGKTLVYVSQ
+424 AESTGKTLVYVSQ
-438 NNDIRAIFLV
+438 NDVLVAIFMV
-448 EDSLKPESKVLI
+448 EDSLKPESKQLI

-481 RYVAGQVGIERVIAN
+481 RYVASQVGIDRVIAN
-496 CLPTDKASI
+496 CLPTDKASVI
-505 IQDLQKE
+505 KELQTE

-566 SKKMRATI
+566 SKKMRSII
-574 KQNIIFALAVI
+574 KQNIIFALSVI
-585 VTLIIS
+585 VLLIIS

>member
-1 MTLISTLKKNR
+1 MTLVTNLKQHS
-12 HIVTTSLC
+12 HIITTALC
-20 LIFILLGIVLL
+20 LALILIGILLFQTG
-31 NTQQERLAAPAFI
+31 QGWAPILFISAFV
-44 LAFLIGGFQSAKEG
+44 IGGYQSAKEG
-58 ISELFFDKHLSVDLL
+58 ISELIFDKHLSVDLL

-78 IGSGI
+78 IGSGL

-109 KSRNAIAALMNMTPP
+109 KSKNAIAALMNMTPP
-124 TARKIEADGQ
+124 TARKIEENGD
-134 ITILDTADIH
+134 ITVLDTAAIR
-144 IGDVIQ
+144 IGDLLQ
-150 VRKGDVVPLDGKLL
+150 VRKGDTVPLDATLI
-164 SSQSIF
+164 SPQSIF

-178 PLPAEKLEGASV
+178 PLPAEKMAGAAV
-190 IGGTINQGPTVSV
+190 IGGTINQGPTVTV
-203 QVSAEKGDAL
+203 QVTAEKGDAL

-224 QENKSKTATFIEN
+224 QESKSKTATFIEN
-237 MEDTYVKVVLLIVPL
+237 MEDTYVKVVLVVVPL
-252 FIFFAHFVLGWEWLT
+252 FILFAHFALGWDWLT

-275 LTIASPCALVASS
+275 LTIASPCAIVASS
-288 APATLAAISRAAR
+288 SPATLSAISRAAR

-314 IAGLETIV
+314 IANLEAIV
-322 FDKTGTLTIGRP
+322 FDKTGTLTIGKP
-334 EVVGATYL
+334 EVVGASYL
-342 GDEQLIKQVVQAVE
+342 GDEELIKQVVQAVE

-366 MLTYTADSSA
+366 LMTYTADSYA
-376 IALEEVQDITGK
+376 IDLQSLEDVTGK
-388 GFVAYYLGQEW
+388 GLVARYEGDSW
-399 KIGKADF
+399 KIGKAGF
-406 VIGELTEPL
+406 V
-415 PAELVDQIN
+415 
-424 AAESTGKTLVYVSQ
+424 
-438 NNDIRAIFLV
+438 V
-448 EDSLKPESKVLI
+448 EDSLKPESKQLI

-481 RYVAGQVGIERVIAN
+481 RYVASQVGIDRVIAN
-496 CLPTDKASI
+496 CLPTDKAAV
-505 IQDLQKE
+505 IQELQTE

-536 AMGSGT
+536 AMGSGM

-566 SKKMRATI
+566 SKKMRGII
-574 KQNIIFALAVI
+574 KQNIIFALSVI
-585 VTLIIS
+585 ALLIIS

>member
-1 MTLISTLKKNR
+1 MLDKLKKNI
-12 HIVTTSLC
+12 HIITTALC
-20 LIFILLGIVLL
+20 LFFIIVGIILL
-31 NTQQERLAAPAFI
+31 NTGQEALAAPSFI
-44 LAFLIGGFQSAKEG
+44 LAFVIGGYLSAKAG
-58 ISELFFDKHLSVDLL
+58 LSELIFDKHLSVDVL

-109 KSRNAIAALMNMTPP
+109 KSRNAIASLMNMTPP
-124 TARKIEADGQ
+124 TARKVDENGE
-134 ITILDTADIH
+134 ITVLDTASIH
-144 IGDVIQ
+144 VGDTIQ
-150 VRKGDVVPLDGKLL
+150 VRKGDTVPLDGTLL
-164 SSQSIF
+164 SPQSIF

-178 PLPAEKLEGASV
+178 PLPAEKVGGATV
-190 IGGTINQGPTVSV
+190 IGGTINQGPTVLV
-203 QVSAEKGDAL
+203 QVTAEKGDAL

-237 MEDTYVKVVLLIVPL
+237 MEDTYVKIVLAVVPL
-252 FIFFAHFVLGWEWLT
+252 FILFAHFALGWEWLT

-288 APATLAAISRAAR
+288 SPATLAAISRAAR

-314 IAGLETIV
+314 IAGLEAIV
-322 FDKTGTLTIGRP
+322 FDKTGTLTIGKP
-334 EVVGATYL
+334 QVVDATYL
-342 GDEQLIKQVVQAVE
+342 GDQDSIKEVVQAVE

-366 MLTYTADSSA
+366 LMTYTADSSA
-376 IALEEVQDITGK
+376 IDLEDIQDITGN
-388 GFVAYYLGQEW
+388 GFSARYQGQNW

-406 VIGELTEPL
+406 VLSQLAQPL
-415 PAELVDQIN
+415 SVDLRNQIH

-438 NNDIRAIFLV
+438 NDAIAAIFFI
-448 EDSLKPESKVLI
+448 EDSLKPESKQLI

-481 RYVAGQVGIERVIAN
+481 RYVASQVGIDRVIAN
-496 CLPTDKASI
+496 CLPTDKASV
-505 IQDLQKE
+505 IQELQKE
-512 FASVGMV
+512 FSAVGMV

-566 SKKMRATI
+566 SKKMRTTI
-574 KQNIIFALAVI
+574 KQNIVFALAVI
-585 VTLIIS
+585 AVLIIS

-616 GLRLLY
+616 GLRLLGY
-622 FK
+622 K

>member
-1 MTLISTLKKNR
+1 MTLVSNLKQHL
-12 HIVTTSLC
+12 HIITTSLC
-20 LIFILLGIVLL
+20 LFFILVGILLLHSELG
-31 NTQQERLAAPAFI
+31 LAPIFFL
-44 LAFLIGGFQSAKEG
+44 LAFVIGGYQSAKEG
-58 ISELFFDKHLSVDLL
+58 LTELFVDKHLSVDLL

-78 IGSGI
+78 IGSGL

-95 IFSLSSTLEELAME
+95 IFSLSSNLEELAME
-109 KSRNAIAALMNMTPP
+109 KSKNAIAALMNMTPP
-124 TARKIEADGQ
+124 TARKIEENGD
-134 ITILDTADIH
+134 ITVLDTADIH
-144 IGDVIQ
+144 IGDFLQ
-150 VRKGDVVPLDGKLL
+150 VRKGDTVPLDATLI
-164 SSQSIF
+164 SPQSIF

-178 PLPAEKLEGASV
+178 PLPAEKMAGQAV
-190 IGGTINQGPTVSV
+190 IGGTINQGPTVTV
-203 QVSAEKGDAL
+203 QVTAKKGDAL

-224 QENKSKTATFIEN
+224 QESKSKTATFIEN
-237 MEDTYVKVVLLIVPL
+237 MEDTYVKVVLVVVPL
-252 FIFFAHFVLGWEWLT
+252 FILFAHFALGWDWLT

-288 APATLAAISRAAR
+288 SPATLAAISRAAR

-314 IAGLETIV
+314 IAGLEAIV
-322 FDKTGTLTIGRP
+322 FDKTGTLTIGKP
-334 EVVGATYL
+334 QVVDATYL
-342 GDEQLIKQVVQAVE
+342 GEQDLIKEVVQAVE

-366 MLTYTADSSA
+366 LMTYTADSSA
-376 IALEEVQDITGK
+376 IDLEDIQDITGN
-388 GFVAYYLGQEW
+388 GFNARYQGQNW

-406 VIGELTEPL
+406 VLSRLAQPL
-415 PAELVDQIN
+415 SVDLRNQIH
-424 AAESTGKTLVYVSQ
+424 AAESTGKTLVYISQ
-438 NNDIRAIFLV
+438 NDAIAAIFFI
-448 EDSLKPESKVLI
+448 EDSLKPESKQLI

-481 RYVAGQVGIERVIAN
+481 RYVASQVGIDRVIAN
-496 CLPTDKASI
+496 CLPTDKASV
-505 IQDLQKE
+505 IQELQKE
-512 FASVGMV
+512 FSAVGMV

-566 SKKMRATI
+566 SKKMRTTI
-574 KQNIIFALAVI
+574 KQNIVFALAVI
-585 VTLIIS
+585 AVLIIS

>member
-1 MTLISTLKKNR
+1 MTLITKLKQHL
-12 HIVTTSLC
+12 HILTTSLC
-20 LIFILLGIVLL
+20 LLFILIGIFLL
-31 NTQQERLAAPAFI
+31 QAGNSGSAPVFFI
-44 LAFLIGGFQSAKEG
+44 LAFVIGGYQSAKEG
-58 ISELFFDKHLSVDLL
+58 ISELIFDKHLSVDLL

-78 IGSGI
+78 IGSGL

-109 KSRNAIAALMNMTPP
+109 KSKNAIAALMNMTPP
-124 TARKIEADGQ
+124 TARKIEENGD
-134 ITILDTADIH
+134 ITVLDTADIR
-144 IGDVIQ
+144 IGDLLQ
-150 VRKGDVVPLDGKLL
+150 VRKGDTVPLDATLISG
-164 SSQSIF
+164 QSIF

-178 PLPAEKLEGASV
+178 PLPAEKAAGATV
-190 IGGTINQGPTVSV
+190 IGGTINQGPTVTV
-203 QVSAEKGDAL
+203 QVTAEKGDAL

-224 QENKSKTATFIEN
+224 QESKSKTATFIEN
-237 MEDTYVKVVLLIVPL
+237 MEDTYVKVVLVVVPL
-252 FIFFAHFVLGWEWLT
+252 FILFAHFAMGWDWLT

-288 APATLAAISRAAR
+288 SPATLSAISRAAR
-301 KGMIIKGGDIADN
+301 KGMIIKGGDIADK
-314 IAGLETIV
+314 IANLEAIV
-322 FDKTGTLTIGRP
+322 FDKTGTLTIGKP

-342 GDEQLIKQVVQAVE
+342 GDEKLIKQVVQAVE

-366 MLTYTADSSA
+366 LMTYTTDSSA
-376 IALEEVQDITGK
+376 IALQSLEDVTGK
-388 GFVAYYLGQEW
+388 GLVAGYEGDSW
-399 KIGKADF
+399 KIGKAGF
-406 VIGELTEPL
+406 VVDRLVSPL
-415 PAELVDQIN
+415 SADLLAQIDE
-424 AAESTGKTLVYVSQ
+424 AESTGKTLVYVSQ
-438 NNDIRAIFLV
+438 NDLLAAIFMV
-448 EDSLKPESKVLI
+448 EDSLKPESKQLI

-481 RYVAGQVGIERVIAN
+481 RYVASQVGIDRVIAN
-496 CLPTDKASI
+496 CLPTDKAAV
-505 IQDLQKE
+505 IQELQTE

-553 MEDLTR
+553 MEDLTQ

-566 SKKMRATI
+566 SKKMRGII
-574 KQNIIFALAVI
+574 KQNIIFALSVI
-585 VTLIIS
+585 VLLIIS

>member
-1 MTLISTLKKNR
+1 
-12 HIVTTSLC
+12 
-20 LIFILLGIVLL
+20 
-31 NTQQERLAAPAFI
+31 
-44 LAFLIGGFQSAKEG
+44 
-58 ISELFFDKHLSVDLL
+58 
-73 MILAA
+73 
-78 IGSGI
+78 
-83 IGYWM
+83 
-88 EGALLIF
+88 
-95 IFSLSSTLEELAME
+95 
-109 KSRNAIAALMNMTPP
+109 
-124 TARKIEADGQ
+124 
-134 ITILDTADIH
+134 
-144 IGDVIQ
+144 
-150 VRKGDVVPLDGKLL
+150 
-164 SSQSIF
+164 
-170 DESMITGE
+170 MITGE
-178 PLPAEKLEGASV
+178 PLPAEKMTGAAV
-190 IGGTINQGPTVSV
+190 IGGTINQGPTVTV
-203 QVSAEKGDAL
+203 QVTAEKGDAL

-224 QENKSKTATFIEN
+224 QESKSKTATFIEN
-237 MEDTYVKVVLLIVPL
+237 MEDTYVKIVLVVVPL
-252 FIFFAHFVLGWEWLT
+252 FILFAHFALCWDWLT

-288 APATLAAISRAAR
+288 SPATLSAISRAAR

-314 IAGLETIV
+314 IANLEAIV
-322 FDKTGTLTIGRP
+322 FDKTGTLTIGKP
-334 EVVGATYL
+334 EVVDATYL
-342 GDEQLIKQVVQAVE
+342 GDEKLIREVVQAVE

-366 MLTYTADSSA
+366 LMTYTADSSA
-376 IALEEVQDITGK
+376 IALQSLEDVTGK
-388 GFVAYYLGQEW
+388 GLVAGYEGDSW
-399 KIGKADF
+399 KIGKAGF
-406 VIGELTEPL
+406 VVDSLVSPL
-415 PAELVDQIN
+415 SAGLLAQIDE
-424 AAESTGKTLVYVSQ
+424 AESTGKTLVYVSQ
-438 NNDIRAIFLV
+438 NDVLVAIFMV
-448 EDSLKPESKVLI
+448 EDSLKPESKQLI

-481 RYVAGQVGIERVIAN
+481 RYVASQVGIDRVIAN
-496 CLPTDKASI
+496 CLPTDKAAV
-505 IQDLQKE
+505 IQKLQTE

-566 SKKMRATI
+566 SKKMRGII
-574 KQNIIFALAVI
+574 KQNIIFALSVI
-585 VTLIIS
+585 ALLIVS

>member
-1 MTLISTLKKNR
+1 MA
-12 HIVTTSLC
+12 
-20 LIFILLGIVLL
+20 G
-31 NTQQERLAAPAFI
+31 AA
-44 LAFLIGGFQSAKEG
+44 
-58 ISELFFDKHLSVDLL
+58 
-73 MILAA
+73 
-78 IGSGI
+78 
-83 IGYWM
+83 
-88 EGALLIF
+88 
-95 IFSLSSTLEELAME
+95 
-109 KSRNAIAALMNMTPP
+109 
-124 TARKIEADGQ
+124 
-134 ITILDTADIH
+134 
-144 IGDVIQ
+144 
-150 VRKGDVVPLDGKLL
+150 
-164 SSQSIF
+164 
-170 DESMITGE
+170 
-178 PLPAEKLEGASV
+178 V
-190 IGGTINQGPTVSV
+190 IGGTINQGPTVTV
-203 QVSAEKGDAL
+203 QVTAEKGDAL

-224 QENKSKTATFIEN
+224 QESKSKTATFIEN
-237 MEDTYVKVVLLIVPL
+237 MEDTYVKVVLVVVPL
-252 FIFFAHFVLGWEWLT
+252 FILLAHFALGWDWLT

-288 APATLAAISRAAR
+288 SPATLSAISRAAR

-314 IAGLETIV
+314 IANLEAIV
-322 FDKTGTLTIGRP
+322 FDKTGTLTIGKP
-334 EVVGATYL
+334 EVVGASYL
-342 GDEQLIKQVVQAVE
+342 GDEELIKQVVQAVE

-366 MLTYTADSSA
+366 LMTYTADNSA
-376 IALEEVQDITGK
+376 IALQSLEDVTGK
-388 GFVAYYLGQEW
+388 GLVAGYEGDSW
-399 KIGKADF
+399 KIGKAGF
-406 VIGELTEPL
+406 VVDTLVSPL
-415 PAELVDQIN
+415 SADLLAQIDE
-424 AAESTGKTLVYVSQ
+424 AESTGKTLVYVSQ
-438 NNDIRAIFLV
+438 NDVLVAIFMV
-448 EDSLKPESKVLI
+448 EDSLKPESKQLI

-481 RYVAGQVGIERVIAN
+481 RYVASQVGIDRVIAN
-496 CLPTDKASI
+496 CLPTDKAAV
-505 IQDLQKE
+505 IQKLQTE

-566 SKKMRATI
+566 SKKMQGII
-574 KQNIIFALAVI
+574 KQNIIFALSVI
-585 VTLIIS
+585 ALLIIS

>member
-1 MTLISTLKKNR
+1 MKLVTLFKNNI
-12 HIVTTSLC
+12 HILTTSLC
-20 LIFILLGIVLL
+20 LLFILIGVLL
-31 NTQQERLAAPAFI
+31 LQIDLEPFAAPAFI
-44 LAFLIGGFQSAKEG
+44 LAFLIGGYQSAKDG
-58 ISELFFDKHLSVDLL
+58 LSELIFDKHLSVDVL

-95 IFSLSSTLEELAME
+95 IFSLSNTLEELAME
-109 KSRNAIAALMNMTPP
+109 KSRNAIASLMNMTPP
-124 TARKIEADGQ
+124 TARKIEENGD
-134 ITILDTADIH
+134 ITVLETADIH
-144 IGDVIQ
+144 IGDFLQ
-150 VRKGDVVPLDGKLL
+150 VRKGDTVPLDGRLM
-164 SSQSIF
+164 SDQSIF

-178 PLPAEKLEGASV
+178 PLPAEKLMGATV
-190 IGGTINQGPTVSV
+190 IGGTINQGPTVTI
-203 QVSAEKGDAL
+203 QVTAEKGDAL

-224 QENKSKTATFIEN
+224 QESKSKTATFIEN
-237 MEDTYVKVVLLIVPL
+237 MEDTYVKVVLVAVPIFIL
-252 FIFFAHFVLGWEWLT
+252 FVHFALGWDWLNS
-267 AFYRGMIL
+267 FYRGMIL

-288 APATLAAISRAAR
+288 SPATLSAISRAAR

-314 IAGLETIV
+314 IANLEAIV
-322 FDKTGTLTIGRP
+322 FDKTGTLTIGKP

-342 GDEQLIKQVVQAVE
+342 GDKKLINEIVQAVE

-366 MLTYTADSSA
+366 LQNYTVDSSA
-376 IALEEVQDITGK
+376 IVLQNLKDLTGK
-388 GFVAYYLGQEW
+388 GLEAEYEGNHW
-399 KIGKADF
+399 KIGKSGFVVETLVKPLSTDLIAD
-406 VIGELTEPL
+406 IDQ
-415 PAELVDQIN
+415 AEG
-424 AAESTGKTLVYVSQ
+424 TGKTLVYVSQ
-438 NNDIRAIFLV
+438 NNQLMAIFFI
-448 EDSLKPESKVLI
+448 EDRVKPETKTLI
-460 AQLKEMGVTPILL
+460 SQLKDMGVTPILL

-481 RYVAGQVGIERVIAN
+481 RYVASQVGIERVIAN

-505 IQDLQKE
+505 IQELQKE
-512 FASVGMV
+512 FSSVGMV

-566 SKKMRATI
+566 SKKMRGII
-574 KQNIIFALAVI
+574 KQNIIFALSVI
-585 VTLIIS
+585 VVLIIS

>member
-1 MTLISTLKKNR
+1 MTLTQQFKQNS
-12 HIVTTSLC
+12 HIITTALC
-20 LIFILLGIVLL
+20 LVFILVGILL
-31 NTQQERLAAPAFI
+31 LQTGQGWAPILFI
-44 LAFLIGGFQSAKEG
+44 LAFIIGGYQSAKEG
-58 ISELFFDKHLSVDLL
+58 LTELFFDKHLSVDLL

-109 KSRNAIAALMNMTPP
+109 KSKNAIAALMNMTPP
-124 TARKIEADGQ
+124 TARKIEENGD
-134 ITILDTADIH
+134 ITVLDTAAIR
-144 IGDVIQ
+144 IGDLLQ
-150 VRKGDVVPLDGKLL
+150 VRKGDTVPLDATLI
-164 SSQSIF
+164 SEQSIF

-178 PLPAEKLEGASV
+178 PLPAEKAAGAAV
-190 IGGTINQGPTVSV
+190 IGGTINQGPTVTV
-203 QVSAEKGDAL
+203 QVTAEKGDAL

-224 QENKSKTATFIEN
+224 QESKSKTATFIEN
-237 MEDTYVKVVLLIVPL
+237 MEDTYVKVVLVVVPL
-252 FIFFAHFVLGWEWLT
+252 FILFAHFALGWDWLT

-288 APATLAAISRAAR
+288 SPATLSAISRAAR
-301 KGMIIKGGDIADN
+301 KGMIIKGGDIADK
-314 IAGLETIV
+314 IANLEAIV
-322 FDKTGTLTIGRP
+322 FDKTGTLTIGKP

-342 GDEQLIKQVVQAVE
+342 GDEKLIKEVVQAVE

-366 MLTYTADSSA
+366 LMTYTASSSA
-376 IALEEVQDITGK
+376 IALQSLEDVTGK
-388 GFVAYYLGQEW
+388 GLVAGYEGDSW
-399 KIGKADF
+399 KIGKAGF
-406 VIGELTEPL
+406 VVDSLVSPL
-415 PAELVDQIN
+415 SADLLAQIDE
-424 AAESTGKTLVYVSQ
+424 AESTGKTLVYVSQ
-438 NNDIRAIFLV
+438 NDVLAAIFMV
-448 EDSLKPESKVLI
+448 EDSLKPESKQLI

-481 RYVAGQVGIERVIAN
+481 RYVASQVGIDRVIAN
-496 CLPTDKASI
+496 CLPTDKAAV
-505 IQDLQKE
+505 IQELQTE

-566 SKKMRATI
+566 SKKMRGII
-574 KQNIIFALAVI
+574 KQNIIFALSVI
-585 VTLIIS
+585 ALLIIS